1 MIITF
6 PSLYPDNAMPSFEF
20 TEDSPLDSATKVKI
34 IKVCMTLWLVYII
47 FPLKWNSC
55 AWITKLNYIIPD
67 TSWQSGIFYKEQWTM
82 FRAMFK

>member
-1 MIITF
+1 
-6 PSLYPDNAMPSFEF
+6 MPSFEF

-67 TSWQSGIFYKEQWTM
+67 TSWQSEIFYKEQWTM